1 MSLNKPAFESEDTT
15 NAGTTFDES
24 TAPVETVNVAA
35 PAANVPAVQQGGA
48 LASPHLTTGV
58 AAAMRASA
66 LASAKDAFR
75 VNWDS
80 VPAITT
86 GLGCFVNKADDAEL
100 GNEVTMN
107 VVSWQFQWQ
116 AGPNDNKAPIE
127 TLKYSDSDDGK
138 VSNDGVDMLKHV
150 EDLKAQGYS
159 KAKLTHRLILVGEVI
174 GGKLDGNLVQIN
186 LPDTGRRA
194 FDQHMTQAAFQQ
206 ARGKLTAEQANTVV
220 LKAVKEKAKSGENY
234 TKVAFGF
241 PAA

>member
-66 LASAKDAFR
+66 LHSAKDAFR

-80 VPAITT
+80 VPAITAAQGSFT
-86 GLGCFVNKADDAEL
+86 NKSDDADL
-100 GNEVTMN
+100 GAEVVIN
-107 VVSWQFQWQ
+107 VVSWQYQWQ
-116 AGPNDNKAPIE
+116 AGPNDNKADIE
-127 TLKYSDSDDGK
+127 TLKYSDTDDGK
-138 VSNDGVDMLKHV
+138 VSNDGVDMAQHV
-150 EDLKAQGYS
+150 NDLKAQGYS
-159 KAKLTHRLILVGEVI
+159 KAKLTHRLILVGEVVS
-174 GGKLDGNLVQIN
+174 GKLANSLIQIN

-194 FDQHMTQAAFQQ
+194 FEQHMTQVAFQQ

-220 LKAVKEKAKSGENY
+220 LKAVKEKAKSGEQY
-234 TKVAFGF
+234 TKVAFAL
-241 PAA
+241 PA